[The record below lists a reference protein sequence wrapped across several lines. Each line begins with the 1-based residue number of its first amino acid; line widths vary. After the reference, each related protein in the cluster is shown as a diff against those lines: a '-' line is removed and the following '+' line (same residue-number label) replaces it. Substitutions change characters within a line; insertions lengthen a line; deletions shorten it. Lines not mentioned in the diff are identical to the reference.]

1 MIDLLLERPFL
12 GPAVMRVNRPDLRK
26 MTVAP
31 YIVFF
36 RPTGDELQIVR
47 VLHSSRDIDDEL
59 AID

>member
-1 MIDLLLERPFL
+1 
-12 GPAVMRVNRPDLRK
+12 

-36 RPTGDELQIVR
+36 RPTGEELEIVR
-47 VLHSSRDIDDEL
+47 VLHPSRDIDDEL